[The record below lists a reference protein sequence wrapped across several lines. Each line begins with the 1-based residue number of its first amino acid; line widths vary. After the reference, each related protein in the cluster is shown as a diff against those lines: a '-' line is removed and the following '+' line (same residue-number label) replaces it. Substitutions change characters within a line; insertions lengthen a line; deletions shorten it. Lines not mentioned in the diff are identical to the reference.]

1 MAKEPQ
7 LRHSCTLCALKDIN
21 VGGQTV
27 NDERAN
33 LDMLYTEIATISSI
47 SFSDK
52 IHELIK
58 ASTNTYGTLEEISRL
73 EDIKT
78 LLLKGIEENKILK
91 VIELQKEKLI
101 LEAMLLIG

>member
-1 MAKEPQ
+1 MDAVAGDAGEHEK
-7 LRHSCTLCALKDIN
+7 T
-21 VGGQTV
+21 GGITMT
-27 NDERAN
+27 DERVN

-47 SFSDK
+47 GFSDK

-78 LLLKGIEENKILK
+78 LLLKGIEESKILK

-101 LEAMLLIG
+101 LEAMWLIGR